1 MSPRPKPIKFKKLA
15 NITAKNKAAALL
27 TGTGKR
33 RRKPFKGLSY
43 SFINKKKKRVKKELT
58 EDEEREISSV
68 NLHVRELN
76 LPEAMKVEREIA
88 AEIKLEEVSEGRVE
102 EIAED
107 PDDRLATHSGAAG
120 RKKSPPT
127 AITAVGMLEDSAE
140 SEVGTEIG
148 EATGGSPEDEAMTLQ
163 DDERGLESPDGTGD
177 GGSTPRDPLEL
188 ALSSEEEEQEGSSD
202 SSEQQRILK
211 GKARK
216 SIPQVTLKKAFVPCL
231 TGAISPPEDS
241 LSDEYEDEDGKWDSS
256 VGWKL
261 IL

>member
-15 NITAKNKAAALL
+15 NITAKNRAAALL

-33 RRKPFKGLSY
+33 RRKPYKGLSY
-43 SFINKKKKRVKKELT
+43 SFINKKKKKVKKELT

-88 AEIKLEEVSEGRVE
+88 AEIKEEVSEGSVK

-107 PDDRLATHSGAAG
+107 PDDLLATHSDAAG
-120 RKKSPPT
+120 RKLSPPN
-127 AITAVGMLEDSAE
+127 AVTAVGMLEDSAE

-148 EATGGSPEDEAMTLQ
+148 EATGGSPEDEAMTPQ
-163 DDERGLESPDGTGD
+163 DDERALESPEGTGD
-177 GGSTPRDPLEL
+177 GESTPRDPLEL
-188 ALSSEEEEQEGSSD
+188 ALSSEEEEREGSSD
-202 SSEQQRILK
+202 SSEQRRILK

-241 LSDEYEDEDGKWDSS
+241 LSDEYEDEDGEWDDG
-256 VGWKL
+256 VG
-261 IL
+261 